1 MPATEESGDM
11 VSSDFPAASHR
22 GMKTLRAIGV
32 SWVIPLDR
40 DPRESSRPF
49 RQAAS
54 GSHSKLK
61 RGFSAL
67 LLESRD
73 TRRLPRGEGLTL
85 TGKVCL

>member
-1 MPATEESGDM
+1 M
-11 VSSDFPAASHR
+11 
-22 GMKTLRAIGV
+22 
-32 SWVIPLDR
+32 IPLDR
-40 DPRESSRPF
+40 DPRESSRPC

-54 GSHSKLK
+54 GSSSKLR

-67 LLESRD
+67 LLESRY